1 MLKDFIK
8 VLLLIFLATLASVA
22 YAQDSEN
29 TSESV
34 PKEFINI
41 QQDVF
46 DSLNLIFEKN
56 SQELDV
62 IQKKLSDNLDVIF
75 EEKSQELSN
84 IQSEVFQN
92 LDGIFE
98 TNSKELADV
107 QTDLNKLSKQ
117 ISEIRLELSENK
129 DFVVT
134 EAINAAEGI
143 VASGIKKSA
152 GNVLFRINAI
162 EEEMRNLTGIIEE
175 LQFYTRN
182 IAIDATNRIG
192 DLEFRLTELEGG
204 DLLLLGKPREIG
216 GNLNR
221 LNNAE
226 LAVTEKSSYETAQKL
241 LKDNDFQSALLEFN
255 KLITAFP
262 NSPLIAS
269 AYYNMGDAYS
279 GLSDWELAVK
289 SYFESLRLD
298 PDGKYSVN
306 ALKVSYETIL
316 KLLNKNEY
324 EIALLQFDKLLN
336 LSSDEPLIAAVHYS
350 KGNAHSG
357 LNDYEAAL
365 KSYLKSFELEPD
377 GKYATKALQ
386 SGYQTALESLNESD
400 FKLAIIQF
408 DKLINAI
415 PDGPLLAAAHYS
427 KGDTFIEMEKWKFAG
442 KSYLESFKLEPNGK
456 FAAKALMNVGI
467 SLGKM
472 QKINEACNILS
483 KVELRFPNNQI
494 VEEAQNEMQILGCS

>member
-129 DFVVT
+129 DFAVT

-216 GNLNR
+216 GNLNT

-279 GLSDWELAVK
+279 GLSDWEL
-289 SYFESLRLD
+289 
-298 PDGKYSVN
+298 
-306 ALKVSYETIL
+306 
-316 KLLNKNEY
+316 
-324 EIALLQFDKLLN
+324 
-336 LSSDEPLIAAVHYS
+336 
-350 KGNAHSG
+350 
-357 LNDYEAAL
+357 
-365 KSYLKSFELEPD
+365 
-377 GKYATKALQ
+377 
-386 SGYQTALESLNESD
+386 
-400 FKLAIIQF
+400 
-408 DKLINAI
+408 
-415 PDGPLLAAAHYS
+415 
-427 KGDTFIEMEKWKFAG
+427 AG